1 MEGAAPKVPPHS
13 MEAEQA
19 VLGGLMLENSAWD
32 MIADRVSEVDFYRYD
47 HRLIFRAIT
56 ELASRNTP
64 FDAITLS
71 EYLEKCNLL
80 GEAGGL
86 AYLGRLAHDVPSAA
100 NIGAYANIVRERSV
114 LRQLIDVGTQIAES
128 AFNPK
133 GRDTRILLDEAERLV
148 FAIAEKGMQSNQGF
162 RSMRTLLNSTIAEV
176 EMLHDRDDPIT
187 GLSTG
192 YYELDKLTSGLQASD
207 LVIVA
212 GRPSMGKT
220 SFAMN
225 IAEFVALN
233 KQVTV
238 AIFSME
244 MPAEQLAM
252 RMISSMGRIHQQ
264 NLRTGKL
271 EDEDWPRLTSTV
283 SILSEAPIFI
293 DDSPALSPMEVRAR
307 TRRLAREQKSIGLV
321 VIDYLQ
327 LMQLPGNKENRA
339 TEIAEIS
346 RSLKALAKELR
357 VPVIA
362 LSQLNRSLEQRP
374 NKRPVMSDLRECVSG
389 DTLVLLA
396 DGQRMP
402 IALLVGQSPWVLSY
416 NAHGAIEPALAQS
429 IWSVGQR
436 AVLRLRFASGRQL
449 RCTPEHRLLT
459 PQGFIEAQQL
469 SLGCGV
475 AAATEASLSRIIQ
488 GESPVPEQAICW
500 DPLVAREADGFAEV
514 FDINVPGNAC
524 WLADGLVS
532 HNSGGIEQDADLI
545 MFVYRDEVYNK
556 ESADKGVAEIIIGKQ
571 RNGPIDTVRL
581 SFLGHFTR
589 FDNHVPEVYSGEG
602 F

>member
-32 MIADRVSEVDFYRYD
+32 TIADRVSEVDFYRYD

-80 GEAGGL
+80 EDAGGL
-86 AYLGRLAHDVPSAA
+86 PYLGRLAHDVPSAA
-100 NIGAYANIVRERSV
+100 NIGAYADIVRDRSV
-114 LRQLIDVGTQIAES
+114 LRQLIDAGSQIAES

-133 GRDTRILLDEAERLV
+133 GRDTRSLLDEAERLV
-148 FAIAEKGMQSNQGF
+148 FAIAEKGTRANQGF

-176 EMLHDRDDPIT
+176 EMLHERDDPIT

-192 YYELDKLTSGLQASD
+192 YYELDTLTSGLQGGD

-220 SFAMN
+220 TFAMN
-225 IAEFVALN
+225 IAEFAALN
-233 KQVTV
+233 KQVAV

-244 MPAEQLAM
+244 MPAEQLVL
-252 RMISSMGRIHQQ
+252 RMISSLGRIQLQ
-264 NLRTGKL
+264 GLRTGKL
-271 EDEDWPRLTSTV
+271 EEEDWPRLTSIV
-283 SILSEAPIFI
+283 SLLSEAPIFI
-293 DDSPALSPMEVRAR
+293 DDSPALSPTEVRAR
-307 TRRLAREQKSIGLV
+307 TRRLVREQKSIGLV

-346 RSLKALAKELR
+346 RSLKALAKEMR

-389 DTLVLLA
+389 DTPVVLA
-396 DGQRMP
+396 DGQRVP
-402 IALLVGQSPWVLSY
+402 IASLVGQSPWVLAR
-416 NAHGAIEPALAQS
+416 NPQGVIEAALAQS
-429 IWSVGQR
+429 IWPVGVR
-436 AVLRLRFASGRQL
+436 AVLRLDFASGRQL
-449 RCTPEHRLLT
+449 RCTPEHRVLT
-459 PQGFIEAQQL
+459 PHGFVEVQHL
-469 SLGCGV
+469 RPGEGV
-475 AAATEASLSRIIQ
+475 ALVDESGLGQIIQ
-488 GESPVPEQAICW
+488 GRSSEPAQAVRW
-500 DPLVAREADGFAEV
+500 DALVSQAADGVAEV
-514 FDINVPGNAC
+514 FDICVPGHAC
-524 WLADGLVS
+524 WLADGLIS
-532 HNSGGIEQDADLI
+532 HNSGGIEQDADVI
-545 MFVYRDEVYNK
+545 AFVYRDEVYDK
-556 ESADKGVAEIIIGKQ
+556 DSADKGVAEIIIGKQ
-571 RNGPIDTVRL
+571 RNGPIGTVRL
-581 SFLGHFTR
+581 SFVGHFAR
-589 FDNHVPEVYSGEG
+589 FDNYIPEVYTGEG